1 MRLLRVQTQ
10 GFPAFHDLDFQFIT
24 KDRVYKDDD
33 CVYSLGDHLY
43 LNKVT
48 TLTGYNASGKS
59 TLIELMHLVCD
70 VVNNHQVEK
79 HHYQKALNSFK
90 EGMLTIYMLSNHHE
104 CLKLISHL
112 RASEKGLIFTD
123 EKLYKKTIHK
133 NTSKAQLFHF
143 SEEDFY
149 LARDEQFYCQDVS
162 IMIAYN
168 QEHHESL
175 SFMIDQNLDTLQA
188 FDQYPDELLH
198 FLANHLDYL
207 HVEHLPK
214 DVQAYTL
221 KLKDQLPYTYG
232 NLEDVSRNLSRGTIK
247 AINLFMQ
254 AKKLFEKGGIMIV
267 DDLGNHLNNTIA
279 LTLLNFFKDPE
290 INKAGAAL
298 LFTTHDHELMD
309 ACERYDAFWIVRK
322 KKDIDISCL
331 TNETKE
337 KAPISTL
344 IESGYLGGTSP
355 QYEKRFALMKYFM
368 NENMGL

>member
-1 MRLLRVQTQ
+1 M
-10 GFPAFHDLDFQFIT
+10 
-24 KDRVYKDDD
+24 
-33 CVYSLGDHLY
+33 Y
-43 LNKVT
+43 LNKVMT
-48 TLTGYNASGKS
+48 VTGFNASGKS
-59 TLIELMHLVCD
+59 TFMELMHLVFD
-70 VVNNHQVEK
+70 VVNNNHVDK
-79 HHYQKALNSFK
+79 RHYKRALNNFK
-90 EGMLTIYMLSNHHE
+90 EGMLTIYMLSDHHE
-104 CLKLISHL
+104 CLKLTSHL

-123 EKLYKKTIHK
+123 EKLYKKTIYK

-143 SEEDFY
+143 SEEDLY
-149 LARDEQFYCQDVS
+149 LERDERFYCKDVS
-162 IMIAYN
+162 MMIAYN
-168 QEHHESL
+168 QEHYESL

-198 FLANHLDYL
+198 FLDDHLDYL

-267 DDLGNHLNNTIA
+267 DDLGNHLNSTIA

-331 TNETKE
+331 TDETKE
-337 KAPISTL
+337 KASISTL

>member
-10 GFPAFHDLDFQFIT
+10 GFPAFHDLDFQWIT

-33 CVYSLGDHLY
+33 SVYLLSYHIY

-90 EGMLTIYMLSNHHE
+90 EGILTIYMLSDHHE

-112 RASEKGLIFTD
+112 RGSDYGVFFSN
-123 EKLYKKTIHK
+123 EKLYKKTIRK
-133 NTSKAQLFHF
+133 NTAKAHLFHF
-143 SEEDFY
+143 SEEDLY

-162 IMIAYN
+162 MMIAYN
-168 QEHHESL
+168 QEHHDSL

-198 FLANHLDYL
+198 FLDDHLDYL
-207 HVEHLPK
+207 YVEHLPK

-232 NLEDVSRNLSRGTIK
+232 NLEDVSCNLSKGTIK

-331 TNETKE
+331 TDETKE

-344 IESGYLGGTSP
+344 IESGYLGETSP